1 MFDVNL
7 VELALTVSKTTENYE
22 LVSVRQ
28 LALILELQ
36 FSTAEHV
43 PFYQISELFNAVA

>member
-7 VELALTVSKTTENYE
+7 VELALTVSKPTENYE

-36 FSTAEHV
+36 FSTAEHM
-43 PFYQISELFNAVA
+43 PFDQISELFNTVA